1 MIVFSYCIMNNAIWT
16 VKYMPKSLNEI
27 QGQNK
32 ALAVIQRFLEDF
44 PKDKALLIYGPP
56 GTGKTAT
63 VYAIAKQY
71 NYELLEL
78 NASDFRTEKDVN
90 EKIKNA
96 VMQNSLFGKKKI
108 ILVDEIDGI
117 SGTYDRGGL
126 NAILKLLEITKFPI
140 FLTANDIWD
149 KKFSELRKKVV
160 LVEYSKLRYTSI
172 KAVLKKICVYEKLEC
187 EDDAL
192 TQLSIKAGGDLRSA
206 ILDLQ
211 SLGKKVTVEKVN
223 ELYDRDREEKIINSL
238 LRIFKTTSEETA
250 MNAFDN
256 VDEDFEKIIFWIEE
270 NIPFEYKKPYDL
282 YKAFEVLSKT
292 DILKSYIRR
301 RNHWR
306 FLSYIYYYLT
316 VGIALSKEEK
326 YSGFSR
332 LRPPKRILNM
342 WIANNKRA
350 AMKSLAEKLYKK
362 LHTGKNTLLKEN
374 IYYIKFILKNDK
386 ELLKK
391 VVEELEL
398 EKKEVDWIKK

>member
-1 MIVFSYCIMNNAIWT
+1 MIWT
-16 VKYMPKSLNEI
+16 VKYAPKSLSEI

-32 ALAVIQRFLEDF
+32 ALAEIQRFIEDF
-44 PKDKALLIYGPP
+44 PKKKALLIYGPP
-56 GTGKTAT
+56 GSGKTAT

-71 NYELLEL
+71 NFEILEL
-78 NASDFRTEKDVN
+78 NASDFRTESDVN

-96 VMQNSLFGKKKI
+96 VMQKSLFGKKKI
-108 ILVDEIDGI
+108 ILIDEVDGI

-126 NAILKLLEITKFPI
+126 NAILKLLELTKFPI
-140 FLTANDIWD
+140 FLTANNIWD
-149 KKFSELRKKVV
+149 KKFNELRKKVV
-160 LVEYSKLRYTSI
+160 LVEFSKLKYTSI
-172 KAVLKKICVYEKLEC
+172 KVVLKKICKYESLEC

-192 TQLSIKAGGDLRSA
+192 TQISIKAGGDLRSA

-211 SLGKKVTVEKVN
+211 SLGRKVTLEKT
-223 ELYDRDREEKIINSL
+223 ELLYDRDREEKIINSL
-238 LRIFKTTSEETA
+238 LRIFKTTKEESA
-250 MNAFDN
+250 LNAFDN
-256 VDEDFEKIIFWIEE
+256 VDEDYEKIIFWIEE
-270 NIPFEYKKPYDL
+270 NIPYEYKKPYDL
-282 YKAFEVLSKT
+282 YKAFEVLSKI
-292 DILKSYIRR
+292 DILKSRIRR

-306 FLSYIYYYLT
+306 FLNYIYYYLT

-362 LHTGKNTLLKEN
+362 IHTGKNDLLKEN

-386 ELLKK
+386 EMLEKFK
-391 VVEELEL
+391 EELDL
-398 EKKEVDWIKK
+398 EKKELDWIKK